1 MDPMVSGM
9 ITVWG
14 IIFVVSVFLGLEWF
28 GRRKE
33 RQSKRGP
40 KA

>member
-1 MDPMVSGM
+1 
-9 ITVWG
+9 
-14 IIFVVSVFLGLEWF
+14 VVSVFLGLEWF

>member
-1 MDPMVSGM
+1 MISGM

-14 IIFVVSVFLGLEWF
+14 IIFVVSVFLGLDWF